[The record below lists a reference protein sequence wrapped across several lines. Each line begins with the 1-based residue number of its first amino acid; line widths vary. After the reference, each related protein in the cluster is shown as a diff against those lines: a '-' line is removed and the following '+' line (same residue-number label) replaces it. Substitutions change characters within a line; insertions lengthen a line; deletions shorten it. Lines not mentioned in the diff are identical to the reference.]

1 MIFLAKEYYYN
12 EHDENQVTKL
22 YKKKKKKKLKRKFK
36 VFCLFVFILLIVGYF
51 VSGVSKVKTIS
62 VVGNKDV
69 NKESIKEAA
78 GITKQTTYLFI
89 DKSKVED
96 AIKQVALVKKAEVTY
111 DILGNVT
118 IKIEE
123 SNKVAYCVIDK
134 KTYVIDELGSVV
146 EAKDESVIETLKTS
160 PKLSNFK
167 TLEFLETFAK
177 AYAGIPEIIKNE
189 TSDIIYSP
197 KDADE
202 TRIEFVLDNGK
213 KLIVRVE
220 DMANQLSR
228 FSYEAF
234 MTTYD
239 DKCVFEFL
247 GEKNVYMREC
257 EDDE

>member
-36 VFCLFVFILLIVGYF
+36 VFCLFVVILLIVGYF
-51 VSGVSKVKTIS
+51 VSDVSKVKTIS

-146 EAKDESVIETLKTS
+146 EMNL
-160 PKLSNFK
+160 
-167 TLEFLETFAK
+167 
-177 AYAGIPEIIKNE
+177 
-189 TSDIIYSP
+189 
-197 KDADE
+197 
-202 TRIEFVLDNGK
+202 
-213 KLIVRVE
+213 
-220 DMANQLSR
+220 
-228 FSYEAF
+228 
-234 MTTYD
+234 
-239 DKCVFEFL
+239 
-247 GEKNVYMREC
+247 
-257 EDDE
+257 